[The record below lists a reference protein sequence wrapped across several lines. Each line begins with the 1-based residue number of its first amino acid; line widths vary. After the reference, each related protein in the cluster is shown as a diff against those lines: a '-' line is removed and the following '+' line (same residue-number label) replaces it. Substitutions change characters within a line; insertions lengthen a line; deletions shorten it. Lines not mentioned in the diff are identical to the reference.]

1 MTETLPAVPPI
12 APSLSRLPSHVAIIM
27 DGNGRWADQNKV
39 STISGHRIG
48 AEATR
53 KIVRHAATRGIKY
66 LTLYAFSSENWL
78 RPKGWVEELMGLL
91 RYNLKNQIQELADNG
106 VCLKVIGDR
115 TRLPPDIVSL
125 IEESE
130 AKTSQNNQITL
141 IMALSY
147 GGRDEILFATK
158 KIAEQVKEGSLSI
171 EDITPDTFSQNL
183 YTTGIPDPDLLIR
196 TSGEKRVSNF
206 LLWQM
211 AYTEFVF
218 SPTLWPDFS
227 PDDFDQALETFQ
239 QRERRYGAVIASKK

>member
-1 MTETLPAVPPI
+1 
-12 APSLSRLPSHVAIIM
+12 
-27 DGNGRWADQNKV
+27 
-39 STISGHRIG
+39 
-48 AEATR
+48 
-53 KIVRHAATRGIKY
+53 
-66 LTLYAFSSENWL
+66 
-78 RPKGWVEELMGLL
+78 
-91 RYNLKNQIQELADNG
+91 
-106 VCLKVIGDR
+106 LKVIGDR